1 MDIPS
6 ATTEQTS
13 GEPLIVHISDIH
25 GYLTD
30 AQSALRAVGDAER
43 YPDLVTTDEGGQL
56 HWADNDYVLVVNG
69 DVIDRGP
76 ANEACLEMVWRL
88 QNEAPP
94 GRVRY
99 HLGNHE
105 LAILFPSLV
114 RWPGAYSTSLDA
126 ADRREFLER
135 VSEGAV
141 TAAFEG
147 HQYTYSHAGQNELFH
162 VTDVNDAVQTAASKL
177 LDVDGDDRALQKRLE
192 QRYDRV
198 FTLGGDGGRGPD
210 AGLCWM
216 DFSHLEP
223 SAPPQIVGHTK
234 RVSPVKNG
242 NVVCGNII
250 RMNHHSSGGEG
261 VLIEGPDS
269 LEVVRRKPSGSV
281 SVSSI

>member
-1 MDIPS
+1 MNIPP
-6 ATTEQTS
+6 ATAEQIS
-13 GEPLIVHISDIH
+13 GDPLIVHISDIH

-30 AQSALRAVGDAER
+30 ARSALRAVGDSGQ
-43 YPDLVTTDEGGQL
+43 YPDLVTTDEANQL

-76 ANEACLEMVWRL
+76 ASEACLEMVWRL

-105 LAILFPSLV
+105 LAILLPSLV
-114 RWPGAYSTSLDA
+114 RWPDAYSTSLDIA
-126 ADRREFLER
+126 GRREFLQR
-135 VSEGAV
+135 ASEGAV

-147 HQYTYSHAGQNELFH
+147 YQYIYSHAGQNEPFD
-162 VTDVNDAVQTAASKL
+162 VTRVNDAVQAATSEL
-177 LDVDGDDRALQKRLE
+177 LEVDGDGGGLQKQLE
-192 QRYDRV
+192 RRYDRV
-198 FTLGGDGGRGPD
+198 FALGSDGGRGPD

-216 DFSHLEP
+216 DFTHLEP

-234 RVSPVKNG
+234 RVSPVRNG

-261 VLIEGPDS
+261 VLIEGPGS

-281 SVSSI
+281 SVSSV

>member
-1 MDIPS
+1 MDTPP
-6 ATTEQTS
+6 ATTKKVP
-13 GEPLIVHISDIH
+13 GDPLIVHISDIH

-30 AQSALRAVGDAER
+30 AQSALRAVGDIRE
-43 YPDLVTTDEGGQL
+43 YPDLVTIDETEQL
-56 HWADNDYVLVVNG
+56 HWADNDYILVVNG

-99 HLGNHE
+99 QLGNHE
-105 LAILFPSLV
+105 LAILLPASV
-114 RWPGAYSTSLDA
+114 RWPGAYSTSLDS
-126 ADRREFLER
+126 ADRREFIDR

-147 HQYTYSHAGQNELFH
+147 YQYTYSHAGQNEPFD
-162 VTDVNDAVQTAASKL
+162 VREVNDAIQTAASEL
-177 LDVDGDDRALQKRLE
+177 LDADGDDKALQKQLE
-192 QRYDRV
+192 RRYDRV
-198 FTLGGDGGRGPD
+198 FALGDGGGRGPD
-210 AGLCWM
+210 AGLCWI
-216 DFSHLEP
+216 DFSYLEP

-269 LEVVRRKPSGSV
+269 LDIVRRKPTGSV

>member
-1 MDIPS
+1 MDTPPT
-6 ATTEQTS
+6 TTEQIS
-13 GEPLIVHISDIH
+13 DDPLIVHVSDIH

-30 AQSALRAVGDAER
+30 ARSALRAVGDSEQ
-43 YPDLVTTDEGGQL
+43 YPNLVTTDEAGRL

-88 QNEAPP
+88 QNEAEP

-114 RWPGAYSTSLDA
+114 RWPDAYSTSLSA
-126 ADRREFLER
+126 ADRREFIEQA
-135 VSEGAV
+135 SKGAV

-147 HQYTYSHAGQNELFH
+147 HQYTYSHAGQNEPF
-162 VTDVNDAVQTAASKL
+162 DVRDINDAVRTAASEL
-177 LDVDGDDRALQKRLE
+177 LDVDGDDRALQERLE
-192 QRYDRV
+192 RRYDRV
-198 FTLGGDGGRGPD
+198 FGLGGNGGRGPS

-216 DFSHLEP
+216 DFAHLDP

-234 RVSPVKNG
+234 RVSPVKKG
-242 NVVCGNII
+242 NIVCGNII
-250 RMNHHSSGGEG
+250 RMNRRSPGGEG

-269 LEVVRRKPSGSV
+269 LEVVRRKPEDSV

>member
-1 MDIPS
+1 
-6 ATTEQTS
+6 
-13 GEPLIVHISDIH
+13 
-25 GYLTD
+25 
-30 AQSALRAVGDAER
+30 
-43 YPDLVTTDEGGQL
+43 
-56 HWADNDYVLVVNG
+56 
-69 DVIDRGP
+69 
-76 ANEACLEMVWRL
+76 MVWRL

-99 HLGNHE
+99 QLGNHE
-105 LAILFPSLV
+105 LAILLPSSV

-135 VSEGAV
+135 ASERAV
-141 TAAFEG
+141 TAAFDG
-147 HQYTYSHAGQNELFH
+147 YQYTYSHAGQNEPLD
-162 VTDVNDAVQTAASKL
+162 VDDVNDAVQTAASEL
-177 LDVDGDDRALQKRLE
+177 LDVDGDDRALQKQLE
-192 QRYDRV
+192 RRYDRV
-198 FTLGGDGGRGPD
+198 FALGGDGGRGPE

-234 RVSPVKNG
+234 RVSPVRNG

-250 RMNHHSSGGEG
+250 RMNHHSPGGEG

-269 LEVVRRKPSGSV
+269 LEVVRRKPTGSV

>member
-1 MDIPS
+1 MDIPP
-6 ATTEQTS
+6 ATTEKIP
-13 GEPLIVHISDIH
+13 GDPLIVHISDIH

-30 AQSALRAVGDAER
+30 AQSALGAVGDAEQ
-43 YPDLVTTDEGGQL
+43 YPDLVTTDESDQL
-56 HWADNDYVLVVNG
+56 HWADNDYILVING

-76 ANEACLEMVWRL
+76 ANEACLEMIWRL
-88 QNEAPP
+88 QSEAPP

-105 LAILFPSLV
+105 LAILLPSSV

-126 ADRREFLER
+126 TDRREFIER
-135 VSEGAV
+135 ASEGAV

-147 HQYTYSHAGQNELFH
+147 YQYTYSHAGQNEPFD
-162 VTDVNDAVQTAASKL
+162 VEDVNDDVQTAASEL
-177 LDVDGDDRALQKRLE
+177 LDVDGDDNAVQKRLE
-192 QRYDRV
+192 RRYDRV
-198 FTLGGDGGRGPD
+198 FALGDNGGRGPD

-216 DFSHLEP
+216 DFTHLEP

-234 RVSPVKNG
+234 RVSPVRNG

-250 RMNHHSSGGEG
+250 RMNHNSPGGEG
-261 VLIEGPDS
+261 VLIEGPSS
-269 LEVVRRKPSGSV
+269 LEVVRRKPTGSV